1 MAYSK
6 CNNKSL
12 FFSLLCNYNYLV
24 FIFIFFSR
32 HDNGYPQVKFL
43 YIYTIFKTF
52 WLRNLDVYIISI
64 GNLYGYSLSDYY
76 LLFNK
81 KKKQC
86 VCVCVISI
94 YIKTRIYSIR
104 FKKKKFYMHIYIIEI
119 YFLG

>member
-1 MAYSK
+1 MREWHIVNVTIKAF
-6 CNNKSL
+6 

-24 FIFIFFSR
+24 FIFIVFSR
-32 HDNGYPQVKFL
+32 HDNGYPHVMFL

-81 KKKQC
+81 KNIAMC
-86 VCVCVISI
+86 VCVLYL
-94 YIKTRIYSIR
+94 YILR
-104 FKKKKFYMHIYIIEI
+104 HVYI
-119 YFLG
+119 LLD